1 MVSLFTTSQIYKYF
15 TVNFS
20 DTKLKLTRNNKEI
33 EEHLGNKGIIILLAS
48 KPNLARES
56 VLSLYRQKD
65 YLEKIFDILKNEFD
79 GKRLRCHSQASMEAR
94 LFIKFLSLILYSALT
109 KKMKISNMFKLYSI
123 KEIFYELKK
132 LRIISINSSQ
142 FYLSEI
148 SKKQKEIFSKLDI
161 QIPSLL
167 T

>member
-1 MVSLFTTSQIYKYF
+1 
-15 TVNFS
+15 
-20 DTKLKLTRNNKEI
+20 
-33 EEHLGNKGIIILLAS
+33 
-48 KPNLARES
+48 
-56 VLSLYRQKD
+56 
-65 YLEKIFDILKNEFD
+65 
-79 GKRLRCHSQASMEAR
+79 
-94 LFIKFLSLILYSALT
+94 
-109 KKMKISNMFKLYSI
+109 MKISNMFKLYSI